1 MLEKTE
7 GLMKNEQPETQ
18 ATLDTQ
24 DIGRTQTKQTNA
36 TQDRKKDE
44 QHGLHQKQGV
54 NPDGKQFLYP

>member
-24 DIGRTQTKQTNA
+24 DIGRTQTKHTNA
-36 TQDRKKDE
+36 TQDRKKR
-44 QHGLHQKQGV
+44 
-54 NPDGKQFLYP
+54 